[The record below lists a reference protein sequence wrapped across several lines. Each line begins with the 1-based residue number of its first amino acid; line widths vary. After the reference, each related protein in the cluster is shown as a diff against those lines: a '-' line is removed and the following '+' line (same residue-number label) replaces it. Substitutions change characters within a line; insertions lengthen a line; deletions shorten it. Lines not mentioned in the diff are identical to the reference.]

1 MKKKFFLGVFFIVLL
16 NLSIESELGR
26 HLNLKQI
33 FCENW
38 KDLMRHINCYID
50 TDDESLLDL
59 ELIDVVIKYIDLS
72 DKDLNRNLP
81 QIEKDIENGEIK
93 YNTRSILQNIPW
105 VNKIYIIMPNK
116 KIKYFKNPEEI
127 NEKIKYIED
136 KEL

>member
-1 MKKKFFLGVFFIVLL
+1 MKKLIYYILL
-16 NLSIESELGR
+16 INLSIESELLEDI
-26 HLNLKQI
+26 LNLKQI

-59 ELIDVVIKYIDLS
+59 ELIDVVIKYVDLS
-72 DKDLNRNLP
+72 DKDLKRNLP

-105 VNKIYIIMPNK
+105 INKIYIIMPNK
-116 KIKYFKNPEEI
+116 KAKYFKILN
-127 NEKIKYIED
+127 K
-136 KEL
+136 